1 MSPEVADLASL
12 GPLETEWRAL
22 AVRRGNGFLT
32 PDWFGA
38 WVEHYGEEQVPFV
51 PLLRGPEGELRGL
64 LPLALP
70 RSGHPRVC
78 RIAGANLGD
87 RFHPVSE
94 PGDEAEVAAAA
105 GEALAEAP
113 EPWSVLSLDHV
124 QVDEPWVEALAEATG
139 RRLSTRSRIAAPL
152 PLIDIS
158 AHESWDAYLGTR
170 SSNFRQQVRRFA
182 RRAAREVDLRIRRT
196 ETTEELDADMGLFF
210 DLHDK
215 RFTERGGSSLTA
227 ERARSFHL
235 DFAAAALEQ
244 GWLRL
249 WFLELDGSPAA
260 AWYGWRLGERYS
272 YYNSGFDP
280 AFASL
285 SPGLVL
291 ISAVIESAFDEGA
304 AEFDFLLGEESYKYR
319 FAEREPTV
327 SDVTLAR
334 SLPHPASVVT
344 AAEYGARRAGRL
356 IPASARRRLGLGRLA
371 RRTLMGGRGR

>member
-1 MSPEVADLASL
+1 MAEVADLARLGSL
-12 GPLETEWRAL
+12 DSEWRDL

-32 PDWFGA
+32 PEWFGA
-38 WVEHYGEEQVPFV
+38 WTRHYGDEQIPFV
-51 PLLRGPEGELRGL
+51 PLLRGPNGALRGL

-78 RIAGANLGD
+78 RLAGANLGD
-87 RFHPVSE
+87 RFHPVSQ
-94 PGDEAEVAAAA
+94 PDSEAEVAAAA

-113 EPWSVLSLDHV
+113 EPWSVISLDHV
-124 QVDEPWVEALAEATG
+124 QVDEPWVEALGDATG
-139 RRLSTRSRIAAPL
+139 RRLSTRGRIAAPL
-152 PLIDIS
+152 PLIDIA
-158 AHESWDAYLGTR
+158 AHESWDAYLATR

-182 RRAAREVDLRIRRT
+182 RRAAREAELRIRRT
-196 ETTEELDADMGLFF
+196 ESAEELRSDMQTFF

-215 RFTERGGSSLTA
+215 RFTERGGSSLSA

-235 DFAAAALEQ
+235 DFAAAALER

-249 WFLELDGSPAA
+249 WHLELNGRPAA

-280 AFASL
+280 AFSSL

-304 AEFDFLLGEESYKYR
+304 VEFDFLLGEESYKYR
-319 FAEREPTV
+319 FAERERTV

-334 SLPHPASVVT
+334 ALPHPASVVT
-344 AAEYGARRAGRL
+344 AAEYGTRRAGRL
-356 IPASARRRLGLGRLA
+356 IPASARRRLGLAKLA
-371 RRTLMGGRGR
+371 RRSLMGGRGR

>member
-1 MSPEVADLASL
+1 VAEVADPARL
-12 GPLETEWRAL
+12 GPLESEWRDL

-32 PDWFGA
+32 PEWFGA
-38 WVEHYGEEQVPFV
+38 WVRHYGDEQT
-51 PLLRGPEGELRGL
+51 PLLPVLREPDGALRGL

-87 RFHPVSE
+87 RFHPVCE
-94 PGDEAEVAAAA
+94 PGAEDAVAAAA
-105 GEALAEAP
+105 GEALADVP
-113 EPWSVLSLDHV
+113 QQWSVISLDHV
-124 QVDEPWVEALAEATG
+124 QVDEPWVEALGGATG

-152 PLIDIS
+152 PLIDVAS
-158 AHESWDAYLGTR
+158 HESWDAYLGTR

-182 RRAAREVDLRIRRT
+182 RRAAREADLRLRRT
-196 ETTEELDADMGLFF
+196 ESADELETDMRTFF
-210 DLHDK
+210 ALHDQ
-215 RFTERGGSSLTA
+215 RFTERGGSSLSA

-260 AWYGWRLGERYS
+260 AWYGWRLGDRYS

-280 AFASL
+280 SFSAL

-291 ISAVIESAFDEGA
+291 ISAVIESAFEEGA
-304 AEFDFLLGEESYKYR
+304 SEFDFLLGEESYKYR
-319 FAEREPTV
+319 FAERERTV

-334 SLPHPASVVT
+334 AMPHPASFVT
-344 AAEYGARRAGRL
+344 ATEYAARRAGRL
-356 IPASARRRLGLGRLA
+356 IPASARRKLGLGRLA
-371 RRTLMGGRGR
+371 RRSLMGGRGR

>member
-1 MSPEVADLASL
+1 MVELADLDRL
-12 GPLETEWRAL
+12 GPLEDEWRRL

-32 PDWFGA
+32 PDWCVA
-38 WVEHYGEEQVPFV
+38 WAHHYGEEQVPFV
-51 PLLRGPEGELRGL
+51 PVLRDPAGTLRGL
-64 LPLALP
+64 LPLAMP

-87 RFHPVSE
+87 RFHPIGE
-94 PGDEAEVAAAA
+94 PEAEADVAAAA
-105 GEALAEAP
+105 GEALAGAP

-124 QVDEPWVEALAEATG
+124 QVDTPWVEALGDATG
-139 RRLSTRSRIAAPL
+139 RRLSSRSRIAAPL
-152 PLIDIS
+152 PLIDIA
-158 AHESWDAYLGTR
+158 AHESWDAYLATR

-182 RRAAREVDLRIRRT
+182 RRAAREAEVRVRRT
-196 ETTEELDADMGLFF
+196 ESAAALETDMRTFF
-210 DLHDK
+210 ALHDK
-215 RFTERGGSSLTA
+215 RFGERGGSSLSA
-227 ERARSFHL
+227 DRARSFHL
-235 DFAAAALEQ
+235 DFAGAALEQ

-249 WFLELDGSPAA
+249 WILELDGGPAA

-280 AFASL
+280 AFAAL

-291 ISAVIESAFDEGA
+291 ISAVIESAFEEGA
-304 AEFDFLLGEESYKYR
+304 SEFDFLLGEESYKYR
-319 FAEREPTV
+319 FAERERTV

-334 SLPHPASVVT
+334 ALPHPASVVT

-371 RRTLMGGRGR
+371 RRSLMGGRGR

>member
-1 MSPEVADLASL
+1 VAQIPDLAQL
-12 GPLETEWRAL
+12 GPLESEWRDL
-22 AVRRGNGFLT
+22 AVARGNGFLT

-38 WVEHYGEEQVPFV
+38 WARHYGDEHTPFV
-51 PLLRGPEGELRGL
+51 PVLRGPDGALRGL

-78 RIAGANLGD
+78 RVAGANLGD
-87 RFHPVSE
+87 RFHPVCE
-94 PGDEAEVAAAA
+94 PAAEAEVATAA

-113 EPWSVLSLDHV
+113 EPWSVISLDHV
-124 QVDEPWVEALAEATG
+124 QTDEPWVEALGEATG
-139 RRLSTRSRIAAPL
+139 RRLSARSRIAAPL
-152 PLIDIS
+152 PLIEIAS
-158 AHESWDAYLGTR
+158 HESWDDYLATR

-182 RRAAREVDLRIRRT
+182 RRAAREANVRIRRT
-196 ETTEELDADMGLFF
+196 ESADDLVGDLGTFF
-210 DLHDK
+210 ELHDK
-215 RFTERGGSSLTA
+215 RFGDRGGSSLSAGRT
-227 ERARSFHL
+227 RLFHL
-235 DFAAAALEQ
+235 DFARAALTQ

-249 WFLELDGSPAA
+249 WFLELDGRPAA

-280 AFASL
+280 AFAAL

-291 ISAVIESAFDEGA
+291 ISAVIESAFEEGA

-319 FAEREPTV
+319 FAERERTV

-334 SLPHPASVVT
+334 ALPHPASVVT

-371 RRTLMGGRGR
+371 RRSLMGGRGR

>member
-1 MSPEVADLASL
+1 VAAVADLAQL
-12 GPLETEWRAL
+12 GPLESEWRRL

-32 PDWFGA
+32 PEWFGA
-38 WVEHYGEEQVPFV
+38 WVRQYGDAWAPLV
-51 PLLRGPEGELRGL
+51 PLLRDSDGTLRGL

-87 RFHPVSE
+87 SFHPVCE
-94 PGDEAEVAAAA
+94 PGAEAEVAAAA
-105 GEALAEAP
+105 GEALADAP
-113 EPWSVLSLDHV
+113 KPWSVISLDHV
-124 QVDEPWVEALAEATG
+124 QVDEPWVEALGQATG

-152 PLIDIS
+152 PRIDIAS
-158 AHESWDAYLGTR
+158 HESWDAYLATR

-182 RRAAREVDLRIRRT
+182 RRAAREATVELRRT
-196 ETTEELDADMGLFF
+196 ESADGLAADMLTFF
-210 DLHDK
+210 SLHDK
-215 RFTERGGSSLTA
+215 RFGDRGGSSLSA
-227 ERARSFHL
+227 GRARTFHL

-249 WFLELDGSPAA
+249 WFLELDGQPAA
-260 AWYGWRLGERYS
+260 AWYGWRLGDRYS

-280 AFASL
+280 AFAAL

-291 ISAVIESAFDEGA
+291 ISAVIESAFEEGA

-319 FAEREPTV
+319 FAERERTV

-334 SLPHPASVVT
+334 SLPHPASIVT

-356 IPASARRRLGLGRLA
+356 VPASARRRLGLARLA
-371 RRTLMGGRGR
+371 RRSLMGGRRR

>member
-1 MSPEVADLASL
+1 MAEVADLAAL
-12 GPLETEWRAL
+12 GPLESEWRDL

-32 PDWFGA
+32 PEWFGA
-38 WVEHYGEEQVPFV
+38 WTRHYGDEQIPFV
-51 PLLRGPEGELRGL
+51 PLLRGPDGALRGL

-87 RFHPVSE
+87 RFHPVCE
-94 PGDEAEVAAAA
+94 PEAEAEVAAAV
-105 GEALAEAP
+105 GEGLADAP
-113 EPWSVLSLDHV
+113 EPWSVISLDHV
-124 QVDEPWVEALAEATG
+124 QVDEPWIEALGEATG
-139 RRLSTRSRIAAPL
+139 RRLSTRRRIAAPL
-152 PLIDIS
+152 PLIDIA

-182 RRAAREVDLRIRRT
+182 RRAAREADLRVRRT
-196 ETTEELDADMGLFF
+196 ESPDDVESDMRTFF

-215 RFTERGGSSLTA
+215 RFSGRGGSSLSA
-227 ERARSFHL
+227 ERARGFHL

-260 AWYGWRLGERYS
+260 AWYGWRLGDRYS

-291 ISAVIESAFDEGA
+291 ISAIIESAFEEGA
-304 AEFDFLLGEESYKYR
+304 VEFDFLLGEERYKHR
-319 FAEREPTV
+319 FAEREQTV
-327 SDVTLAR
+327 SDIALAR

-356 IPASARRRLGLGRLA
+356 IPPSVRRKLGLARLA
-371 RRTLMGGRGR
+371 RRSLMGGRRR

>member
-1 MSPEVADLASL
+1 VVEVADLAQLGSL
-12 GPLETEWRAL
+12 ESEWRRL
-22 AVRRGNGFLT
+22 AVGRGNGFVT
-32 PDWFGA
+32 PEWFGA
-38 WVEHYGEEQVPFV
+38 WLRHYGEEHTPFV
-51 PLLRGPEGELRGL
+51 PLLRGPEGALRGL

-87 RFHPVSE
+87 RFHLVCE
-94 PGDEAEVAAAA
+94 PEDEAEVGAAV
-105 GEALAEAP
+105 GEALADSP
-113 EPWSVLSLDHV
+113 EPWSVISLDHV
-124 QVDEPWVEALAEATG
+124 QVDEPWIEALGEATG
-139 RRLSTRSRIAAPL
+139 RRLSTRRRVAAPL
-152 PLIDIS
+152 PLIDIA
-158 AHESWDAYLGTR
+158 AHESWDAYLATR

-182 RRAAREVDLRIRRT
+182 RRAAREAELRVRRT
-196 ETTEELDADMGLFF
+196 ESPDDLESDMRTFF

-215 RFTERGGSSLTA
+215 RLSGRGGSSLSA

-249 WFLELDGSPAA
+249 WLLELDGSPAA
-260 AWYGWRLGERYS
+260 AWYGWRVGERYS

-291 ISAVIESAFDEGA
+291 ISAIIESAFEEGA

-319 FAEREPTV
+319 FAERERTV

-334 SLPHPASVVT
+334 VLPHPAGAVAGAEF
-344 AAEYGARRAGRL
+344 AARGLVRAL
-356 IPASARRRLGLGRLA
+356 PASAKERLGLRGLA
-371 RRTLMGGRGR
+371 RRRTKRSR